1 MHWPKGGSR
10 VPFIIYDPTHKKMM
24 GKTITQPI
32 ETIDVYPTLVE
43 LASGKPCKDKQV
55 VGKSLVPALN
65 GKKLKDR
72 DLFMFRSYEDQNA
85 AIINGDWKLIKYRS
99 GKVQLYNIE
108 YDESETTNLINVYPE
123 RAKDMLERLNKWI
136 EEATPKELL

>member
-1 MHWPKGGSR
+1 
-10 VPFIIYDPTHKKMM
+10 MM

-136 EEATPKELL
+136 EEATPKELLYLLQVPYTELAG

>member
-1 MHWPKGGSR
+1 
-10 VPFIIYDPTHKKMM
+10 MM

>member
-1 MHWPKGGSR
+1 
-10 VPFIIYDPTHKKMM
+10 M

>member
-1 MHWPKGGSR
+1 
-10 VPFIIYDPTHKKMM
+10 MM
-24 GKTITQPI
+24 GKTITQPV

-55 VGKSLVPALN
+55 VGKSLVPVLK

-85 AIINGDWKLIKYRS
+85 AIINGEWKLIKYRS
-99 GKVQLYNIE
+99 GKVQLYNISIIHE
-108 YDESETTNLINVYPE
+108 CRGFP
-123 RAKDMLERLNKWI
+123 
-136 EEATPKELL
+136 

>member
-1 MHWPKGGSR
+1 
-10 VPFIIYDPTHKKMM
+10 MM

-99 GKVQLYNIE
+99 GKVQLYNISN
-108 YDESETTNLINVYPE
+108 DESETTNLINVYPE
-123 RAKDMLERLNKWI
+123 RAKNMLERLNKWI

>member
-1 MHWPKGGSR
+1 MIEALDETVGEIRSSLEKKGIADNTVIIFSSDQGGAFKNGHLSGGKLGGVALAEGGSR

-24 GKTITQPI
+24 GKTITQPV

-55 VGKSLVPALN
+55 VGKSLVPVLK

-72 DLFMFRSYEDQNA
+72 DLFMFRSYEVQNA
-85 AIINGDWKLIKYRS
+85 AIIYGEW
-99 GKVQLYNIE
+99 
-108 YDESETTNLINVYPE
+108 
-123 RAKDMLERLNKWI
+123 
-136 EEATPKELL
+136 

>member
-1 MHWPKGGSR
+1 
-10 VPFIIYDPTHKKMM
+10 MM

-99 GKVQLYNIE
+99 GKVQLYNISN
-108 YDESETTNLINVYPE
+108 DESETTNLINVYPE
-123 RAKDMLERLNKWI
+123 MAKDMLERLNKWI